1 MQGKTLLTL
10 QNNQLPRCKPQ
21 SSERLQK
28 VVLPILGILI
38 VILISLII
46 YLIYMAPMIY
56 GNRFRTGPQ
65 SPYQGITVTSDD

>member
-1 MQGKTLLTL
+1 MLVDDS
-10 QNNQLPRCKPQ
+10 QLPRCKLHPGH
-21 SSERLQK
+21 SLQK

-46 YLIYMAPMIY
+46 YLIYMAPLIY

-65 SPYQGITVTSDD
+65 SPYQGISVQADDLG